1 MSKILKFNNQ
11 KRKRRRCTKT
21 GIDSGPHCTGTHDAS
36 EAVNYEAGFGF
47 EAGPEFTLDS
57 YQKYADHFKSQYFR
71 DNSAKME
78 GNKIPLQEQQEPTLE
93 NIEGEYWRLVEKPTE
108 EIEVS

>member
-1 MSKILKFNNQ
+1 M
-11 KRKRRRCTKT
+11 KT
-21 GIDSGPHCTGTHDAS
+21 AIDPGSHCPGMPDVS
-36 EAVNYEAGFGF
+36 EAANYEAGFGF

-71 DNSAKME
+71 GNIANAE
-78 GNKIPLQEQQEPTLE
+78 GKKLALQELREPTLE